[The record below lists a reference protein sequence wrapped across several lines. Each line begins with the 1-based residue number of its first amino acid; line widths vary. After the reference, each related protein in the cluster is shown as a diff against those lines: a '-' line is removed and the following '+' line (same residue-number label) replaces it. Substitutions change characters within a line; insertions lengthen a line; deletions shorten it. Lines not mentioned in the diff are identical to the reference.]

1 MRYDNDWYQWIPSTV
16 NIHAT
21 PFEWFSWETEILFS
35 SWKSEY
41 NLVKVN

>member
-1 MRYDNDWYQWIPSTV
+1 MHPEKSGQDLQRSGG